1 MLLPSRAE
9 RLVRT
14 KVTELELWF
23 TPIWCHFFLIASLS
37 CVTCCKITWWRGLDC
52 SAHLDYL
59 RFPEAITLSSVRQEK
74 SVLLSNWSVFW
85 IPKLPQIEIKYKLKN
100 FWLRTVCLQYSILPL
115 GGCSIY
121 CTTPWLENNCTTYC
135 TPHYNFNVIKIL
147 IYHLYRLHFL
157 LIYIFYIYIF
167 IYFFVYIKASWLF
180 EKLTTPVK
188 RRSRTTKALRFKTD
202 LLTMDEHLLV
212 FLVGFL
218 FSSPWQQCSDANQ
231 YSCLKNNIVQ
241 TVPAALKWNGNSIV

>member
-85 IPKLPQIEIKYKLKN
+85 IPKLPQIEIKFKFKD

-167 IYFFVYIKASWLF
+167 IYFFNLYLKLVDSLKNWQLQSNEDHVQERRWDSKLICWQWMNTSWCF
-180 EKLTTPVK
+180 WWV
-188 RRSRTTKALRFKTD
+188 FYF
-202 LLTMDEHLLV
+202 HLLDNSAV
-212 FLVGFL
+212 TPTNTAVLKTTL
-218 FSSPWQQCSDANQ
+218 CKQ
-231 YSCLKNNIVQ
+231 YLQ
-241 TVPAALKWNGNSIV
+241 L